1 MIMRTIRLFALIAI
15 LAMIGQMA
23 APSNSVRAQGGTI
36 KIASQS
42 PLSGGQSEN
51 GQPIRNGA
59 DLAVQQLK
67 GNIEKLG
74 FSIEFVP
81 YDDQATAD
89 VGVSNA
95 QNIVN
100 DAAILAV
107 IGHYNSSVA
116 IPSSEVYNKSDLVLV
131 SPANTNPNVTD
142 RALPTVNRVC
152 GRDDAQGSAGAAYAV
167 NQLHAKSVYILNDK
181 TTYGEGVAGA
191 FRDAI
196 TGMGAEV
203 IAFEGTTE
211 TANFDAVIAPIKDA
225 NPDVVYFGGISN
237 QIAVFFKQARAAG
250 INAQFMAPD
259 GIDNPESA
267 KIAGD
272 AVVGLV
278 YTTTAGP
285 ASVYPEAKQFVED
298 YTKAFKVAPA
308 AYSAE
313 AYASTQIVL
322 AAIEKTI
329 NDNGGKLPTRKQV
342 ADAVR
347 ATKDFKT
354 IVGSVTFDEHGDR
367 DIASYYVLKV
377 KSADPA
383 QWSTNELLQT
393 SQAPSPLTKEAQG
406 SATMEA
412 TMAATEAK

>member
-1 MIMRTIRLFALIAI
+1 
-15 LAMIGQMA
+15 
-23 APSNSVRAQGGTI
+23 VI

-51 GQPIRNGA
+51 GLPIRNGT

-74 FSIEFVP
+74 FTVQFVP

-100 DAAILAV
+100 DPAILAV

-116 IPSSEVYNKSDLVLV
+116 IPSSEVYNKSNLVMI
-131 SPANTNPNVTD
+131 SPANTNPAVTD
-142 RALPTVNRVC
+142 RGLPTVNRVC

-167 NQLHAKSVYILNDK
+167 QQLKAKTVYILNDK
-181 TTYGEGVAGA
+181 TTYGEGVATA

-196 TGMGAEV
+196 AGMGV
-203 IAFEGTTE
+203 NVLGFDGTNE

-225 NPDVVYFGGISN
+225 NPDIVYFGGISD

-250 INAQFMAPD
+250 ITAQFMAPD
-259 GIDNPESA
+259 GADNPDSA

-285 ASVYPEAKQFVED
+285 ASVYPDAKTFVDD
-298 YTKAFKVAPA
+298 YTKTFNLAPA
-308 AYSAE
+308 AYGAE
-313 AYASTQIVL
+313 SYAATQIAL
-322 AAIEKTI
+322 AAIEKAI
-329 NDNGGKLPTRKQV
+329 NDNGGKMPTRKQV
-342 ADAVR
+342 SDNVR
-347 ATKDFKT
+347 ATKNFKT
-354 IVGSVTFDEHGDR
+354 IVGNITFDANGDR
-367 DIASYYVLKV
+367 DVASYYVLKV
-377 KSADPA
+377 KSADPL
-383 QWSTNELLQT
+383 QWSSNELVQT
-393 SQAPSPLTKEAQG
+393 SQAPSPLTKA
-406 SATMEA
+406 AMAA
-412 TMAATEAK
+412 TMAATAAK